1 MFRSINKIKQ
11 PSINHRNCFLLGMA
25 GIFLGT
31 VIFVRFRLLAVP
43 LERDV
48 GEYAYMAQQLLQG
61 VLPYTESQSMKL
73 PGIFFVY
80 AGILTIFGPSPVAI
94 HLSLLFVNLTTAF
107 LLFLLGRSLLNFSV
121 GIVAGISFSI
131 LSLSPSLQG
140 VWANS
145 EHYVLLPA
153 VGGVL
158 LLRLARDRPA
168 RFFLSGLLLGCA
180 LLIKQHAIFFCIFGI
195 LYLGARGIVKSHS
208 FKKIFRSIALFGAGG
223 LVPIILSAFLY
234 VVSGKFSDFW
244 FCTIQYAS
252 EYVSMTAPGEGF
264 ENFKYNFSQILEVNF
279 PILWVSLVG
288 LVSAV
293 WRKERKK
300 EYLFLFGFFACTFL
314 AVTPGLY
321 FRIHY
326 FLLWVP
332 ALSLLAG
339 VGFEILTSGFSSSRV
354 KTAISVVTLALV
366 LGLPVLIQ
374 KRILFTMPVNEVTRM
389 IYGLNPFSESLEI
402 AQYIRDHTKKEDK
415 VVVLGSEPQIYFYSQ
430 RKSATRHLYMYP
442 LMEKHVY
449 ARKMQD
455 EMILEIESAQ
465 PKFVVMKKPAG
476 TWMSSRPNFS
486 PALKNW
492 AKGYLNREYEID
504 GVVDILSHKKTLYRW
519 GYQAQEYKPQ
529 STHHLI
535 LYKRRT

>member
-1 MFRSINKIKQ
+1 MQ
-11 PSINHRNCFLLGMA
+11 PSINHRKVFLLGI
-25 GIFLGT
+25 GGVFLGT
-31 VIFVRFRLLAVP
+31 VIYVRLRLLGVP
-43 LERDV
+43 LERDA
-48 GEYAYMAQQLLQG
+48 GEYAYMGQQLLQG

-94 HLSLLFVNLTTAF
+94 HLSLLIVNLTTAF
-107 LLFLLGRSLLNFSV
+107 LLFFLGKSLLNFSV
-121 GIVAGISFSI
+121 GIISGISFAV

-145 EHYVLLPA
+145 EHYLLLPA

-158 LLRLARDRPA
+158 LLRLAKDRPA

-180 LLIKQHAIFFCIFGI
+180 LLIKQHAIFFCIFGN
-195 LYLGARGIVKSHS
+195 LYLGARGIVKSYS
-208 FKKIFRSIALFGAGG
+208 FKKIFWSIALFGTGG
-223 LVPIILSAFLY
+223 LFPIILSVFLY

-264 ENFKYNFSQILEVNF
+264 ENFKYSFSQILEVNF

-288 LVSAV
+288 LISAV
-293 WRKERKK
+293 WRKEHKK
-300 EYLFLFGFFACTFL
+300 EYLFLLGFFTCTFL

-321 FRIHY
+321 FRPHY

-332 ALSLLAG
+332 ALSLFAG
-339 VGFEILTSGFSSSRV
+339 VGFEILTSGFSNPRV

-374 KRILFTMPVNEVTRM
+374 KGILFTMPLNEVTRM

-449 ARKMQD
+449 TRKMQD
-455 EMILEIESAQ
+455 EMIREIEGAQ
-465 PKFVVMKKPAG
+465 PKFVVMAKTAG
-476 TWMSSRPNFS
+476 NWVSTRPDFS
-486 PALKNW
+486 PALKDW
-492 AKGYLNREYEID
+492 AQGYLNSDYEID
-504 GVVDILSHKKTLYRW
+504 GVVDLFPYKETLYRW
-519 GYQAQEYKPQ
+519 GYEAQEYIPK

>member
-1 MFRSINKIKQ
+1 
-11 PSINHRNCFLLGMA
+11 
-25 GIFLGT
+25 
-31 VIFVRFRLLAVP
+31 
-43 LERDV
+43 
-48 GEYAYMAQQLLQG
+48 
-61 VLPYTESQSMKL
+61 
-73 PGIFFVY
+73 
-80 AGILTIFGPSPVAI
+80 
-94 HLSLLFVNLTTAF
+94 
-107 LLFLLGRSLLNFSV
+107 
-121 GIVAGISFSI
+121 
-131 LSLSPSLQG
+131 
-140 VWANS
+140 
-145 EHYVLLPA
+145 
-153 VGGVL
+153 
-158 LLRLARDRPA
+158 
-168 RFFLSGLLLGCA
+168 
-180 LLIKQHAIFFCIFGI
+180 
-195 LYLGARGIVKSHS
+195 
-208 FKKIFRSIALFGAGG
+208 
-223 LVPIILSAFLY
+223 
-234 VVSGKFSDFW
+234 
-244 FCTIQYAS
+244 
-252 EYVSMTAPGEGF
+252 MTAPGEGF
-264 ENFKYNFSQILEVNF
+264 ENFKYSFSQILEVNF

-339 VGFEILTSGFSSSRV
+339 VGFEILTSGFSSSKV

-366 LGLPVLIQ
+366 FGLPVLIQ

-415 VVVLGSEPQIYFYSQ
+415 IAVLGSEPQIYFYSQ

-455 EMILEIESAQ
+455 EMIREIEGGQ
-465 PKFVVMKKPAG
+465 PKFVVMAKTAG
-476 TWMSSRPNFS
+476 TWVSTRPDFS
-486 PALKNW
+486 PALKDW
-492 AKGYLNREYEID
+492 AQGYLNREYEID
-504 GVVDILSHKKTLYRW
+504 GVVDLFPHKETIYRW
-519 GYQAQEYKPQ
+519 GDQAQEYMPQ

>member
-1 MFRSINKIKQ
+1 MQ
-11 PSINHRNCFLLGMA
+11 PSINHRNFFLLGMA

-121 GIVAGISFSI
+121 GIVAGISFSV

-180 LLIKQHAIFFCIFGI
+180 LLIKQHAIFFCIFGT

-264 ENFKYNFSQILEVNF
+264 ENFKYSFSQILEVNF

-339 VGFEILTSGFSSSRV
+339 VGFEILTSGFSSSKV

-366 LGLPVLIQ
+366 FGLPVLIQ

-415 VVVLGSEPQIYFYSQ
+415 IAVLGSEPQIYFYSQ

-455 EMILEIESAQ
+455 EMIREIEGGQ
-465 PKFVVMKKPAG
+465 PKFVVMAKTAG
-476 TWMSSRPNFS
+476 TWVSTRPDFS
-486 PALKNW
+486 PALKDW
-492 AKGYLNREYEID
+492 AQGYLNREYEID
-504 GVVDILSHKKTLYRW
+504 GVVDLFPHKETIYRW
-519 GYQAQEYKPQ
+519 GDQAQEYMPQ